1 MFLSV
6 VETCSQLSPDLPIFA
21 YTLIKH
27 PIYSTVGY
35 GDLSVSKHDRWR
47 LFVGI
52 IYMIASL
59 LVAILA
65 FSAAADQAFAP
76 LNGLLGE
83 SWQKLNGYMT
93 GNIFTNGELLYQQI
107 RRVKFVMIFEVILQ
121 FSLLNLLGVFVSRY
135 FANHTDIE
143 TQQWNWM
150 TSLYWAVQ
158 TTTTIGYGDLDMSFD
173 LRWFQVFY
181 LTLST
186 YFVGNALGKVASLQS
201 EIDHIRRQYAWKRR
215 EVSKGLI
222 KEMQSHEHD
231 DSIDQYEF
239 AIASLLTLGTISA
252 SDLAPIM
259 DKYREMAGD
268 SGYIDISE
276 AVEKEAV
283 HDPPPIEE
291 EHVDI
296 H

>member
-1 MFLSV
+1 
-6 VETCSQLSPDLPIFA
+6 
-21 YTLIKH
+21 
-27 PIYSTVGY
+27 VGK
-35 GDLSVSKHDRWR
+35 DDRWR

-52 IYMIASL
+52 LYMIASL
-59 LVAILA
+59 LVAIIA
-65 FSAAADQAFAP
+65 FGAAADQAFSP
-76 LNGLLGE
+76 LSSLMGE
-83 SWQKLNGYMT
+83 SWQKLCGYMT
-93 GNIFTNGELLYQQI
+93 GDFFMSGGQLLYQQI
-107 RRVKFVMIFEVILQ
+107 RRVQFVMIFEVILQ
-121 FSLLNLLGVFVSRY
+121 FTLLNLVGVFVSRY

-143 TQQWNWM
+143 SQQWNWM

-201 EIDHIRRQYAWKRR
+201 TIEQIRRQYAWKRR

-231 DSIDQYEF
+231 DSVDQYEF

-259 DKYREMAGD
+259 DKYRQLAGD
-268 SGYIDISE
+268 SGYIQISE
-276 AVEKEAV
+276 AVEKEV
-283 HDPPPIEE
+283 VDDPPPIEE
-291 EHVDI
+291 EYVDI

>member
-1 MFLSV
+1 MFLNGL
-6 VETCSQLSPDLPIFA
+6 ETSQLSPHLPIHA
-21 YTLIKH
+21 HNLVTH
-27 PIYSTVGY
+27 STVGY
-35 GDLSVSKHDRWR
+35 GDLSVGKDDRWR
-47 LFVGI
+47 LFVGVL
-52 IYMIASL
+52 YMIASL

-65 FSAAADQAFAP
+65 FAAAADQAFSP

-83 SWQKLNGYMT
+83 SWQKLNNYLT
-93 GNIFTNGELLYQQI
+93 GKFFTKGQLLYQQI
-107 RRVKFVMIFEVILQ
+107 RRIQFVKIFEVILQ
-121 FSLLNLLGVFVSRY
+121 FVLLNLLGVFVSRY
-135 FANHTDIE
+135 FANHTDIQS
-143 TQQWNWM
+143 QQWNWM

-201 EIDHIRRQYAWKRR
+201 EIEQTRRQYAWKRR
-215 EVSKGLI
+215 DVSKGLI

-231 DSIDQYEF
+231 DSVDQYEF

-252 SDLAPIM
+252 SDLTPIM
-259 DKYREMAGD
+259 DKYRKMAGD
-268 SGYIDISE
+268 SGYIQISE
-276 AVEKEAV
+276 AVEKEAAD
-283 HDPPPIEE
+283 DPPPIEE
-291 EHVDI
+291 EHADI

>member
-1 MFLSV
+1 
-6 VETCSQLSPDLPIFA
+6 
-21 YTLIKH
+21 
-27 PIYSTVGY
+27 
-35 GDLSVSKHDRWR
+35 
-47 LFVGI
+47 
-52 IYMIASL
+52 MITSL

-65 FSAAADQAFAP
+65 FSTAADQAFAP

-83 SWQKLNGYMT
+83 NFQKLYGYMNFQKLNGYMT
-93 GNIFTNGELLYQQI
+93 GNRFTKGQLLYQQI
-107 RRVKFVMIFEVILQ
+107 RRVKFVLIFEVILQ
-121 FSLLNLLGVFVSRY
+121 FTLLNLLGVFVSRY

-143 TQQWNWM
+143 SQQWNWM

-158 TTTTIGYGDLDMSFD
+158 TTTTIGYGDLDMSFE

-186 YFVGNALGKVASLQS
+186 YFVGNSLGKVASLQS
-201 EIDHIRRQYAWKRR
+201 EIEQTRRRYAWKRR

-231 DSIDQYEF
+231 ESVDQYEY

-259 DKYREMAGD
+259 DKYRQLAGD
-268 SGYIDISE
+268 SGYIQISE

-283 HDPPPIEE
+283 DDPPPIEE